1 MIGLSKLHES
11 SFCQAASLPFADLF
25 KSTVFSNRRAND
37 QEGNRIMIT
46 TITLTKESM
55 VMVPSLKRLSHG
67 IMDLNPESKTSSF
80 GMGHPQFAI
89 QDKPAALGLS

>member
-1 MIGLSKLHES
+1 
-11 SFCQAASLPFADLF
+11 
-25 KSTVFSNRRAND
+25 
-37 QEGNRIMIT
+37 MIT

-55 VMVPSLKRLSHG
+55 VVAPSLKSLSHG
-67 IMDLNPESKTSSF
+67 IMDINPESKTSSF